1 MQAQADL
8 LQAPVDVYPSPHATA
23 LGAAALARLA
33 VTPSLAVAD
42 AVPAW
47 APATT
52 YEPRWPAERAEEF
65 MTRWRRGVRAAID
78 TGRDA

>member
-33 VTPSLAVAD
+33 LDPTLSPAD
-42 AVPAW
+42 AVGGW
-47 APATT
+47 APSAT
-52 YEPRWPAERAEEF
+52 YEPRMSADEAAHHLACWRSAIERVMPQA
-65 MTRWRRGVRAAID
+65 GS
-78 TGRDA
+78 